1 MHLFDKLRASFR
13 RKSNKTELTLSQ
25 QIENLLNQSN
35 VSQGD
40 HRLLLLRLV
49 YEHRSRQFDA
59 LNVPSND
66 SKRLEFER
74 SMLKS
79 LLAITSSSSS
89 SSSSATTMLGDK
101 SQSNFQRSSRLYKS
115 MPMATSDL
123 PIIIVEFGQQRQRIK
138 LNKIQFTINELLELF
153 SQTFQHVINFKK
165 YEIFLCNKRIDSMTN
180 IDFSQINNDQRFKI
194 KLKNNRAIE
203 QFYSF
208 NQNDLYASS
217 INSETNEIT
226 SLKQRLNRVS
236 MEITEIALLIN
247 SIQTNYKNLMKTL
260 IDEDNQTIDS
270 HKSMIETSNNSFAK
284 NLVHQPNE
292 DLTVPP
298 GFKPLSMTNRTSSQ
312 DSQSTDEGIDRDTG
326 SASIFESAHS
336 DNGFESIY
344 FECREDATIINEPN
358 PITINDN
365 SKLEWRNQSYRSRPR
380 SHWNSNKVKYQ
391 TNYNKE
397 QFGDRPHLKKPINPN
412 KAPLPPEKKKNI
424 PCKYAAGGNC
434 KRGKILKIN
443 LIIMLEIYL
452 GSQCRFIHVV

>member
-25 QIENLLNQSN
+25 QIENLLNQTN

-59 LNVPSND
+59 LNVSSND

-89 SSSSATTMLGDK
+89 STTTSTLNDK

-138 LNKIQFTINELLELF
+138 LNKIYFTINELLELF
-153 SQTFQHVINFKK
+153 SQTFQNLINLKK
-165 YEIFLCNKRIDSMTN
+165 YEIFLFNKRLDSMTN
-180 IDFSQINNDQRFKI
+180 IDFSQLNNYQRFKI
-194 KLKNNRAIE
+194 KLNNNRTIE
-203 QFYSF
+203 QIDSF
-208 NQNDLYASS
+208 NQNDLYSS
-217 INSETNEIT
+217 LMICDRNEI
-226 SLKQRLNRVS
+226 
-236 MEITEIALLIN
+236 
-247 SIQTNYKNLMKTL
+247 TL
-260 IDEDNQTIDS
+260 IDEDNQTIDL
-270 HKSMIETSNNSFAK
+270 HKSSNSSLTENAI
-284 NLVHQPNE
+284 HQSNQN
-292 DLTVPP
+292 LTVPP
-298 GFKPLSMTNRTSSQ
+298 GFKPLSKINCISSQ
-312 DSQSTDEGIDRDTG
+312 DSQSTDEGIDRDAG
-326 SASIFESAHS
+326 SVSRFESAHS
-336 DNGFESIY
+336 DYEFESTY
-344 FECREDATIINEPN
+344 FECRENATLINQPN
-358 PITINDN
+358 YPITINDN
-365 SKLEWRNQSYRSRPR
+365 SKLEWRNQSYRPRQR

-397 QFGDRPHLKKPINPN
+397 QFGDKPHLKKPINPH

-424 PCKYAAGGNC
+424 PCKYAAGGTC
-434 KRGKILKIN
+434 KRGNTLKMK
-443 LIIMLEIYL
+443 LISMFEIYL

>member
-35 VSQGD
+35 VSSQGD
-40 HRLLLLRLV
+40 QRLLLLRLV
-49 YEHRSRQFDA
+49 YEHRSRQFNA

-79 LLAITSSSSS
+79 LLAITTSSSS
-89 SSSSATTMLGDK
+89 TTTTTLNDK

-138 LNKIQFTINELLELF
+138 LNKIYFTINELLELF
-153 SQTFQHVINFKK
+153 SQTFQKLIDLKK
-165 YEIFLCNKRIDSMTN
+165 YEIFLFNKQLDSMTH
-180 IDFSQINNDQRFKI
+180 IDFSQLNNYQRFKI
-194 KLKNNRAIE
+194 KLKNNRTIE
-203 QFYSF
+203 QFDSF
-208 NQNDLYASS
+208 NHNDLFSS
-217 INSETNEIT
+217 SMSSDRNEI
-226 SLKQRLNRVS
+226 
-236 MEITEIALLIN
+236 
-247 SIQTNYKNLMKTL
+247 TL
-260 IDEDNQTIDS
+260 IDEDNQAIHS
-270 HKSMIETSNNSFAK
+270 QKSVNEISNSSLIG
-284 NLVHQPNE
+284 NLIHQSNQ

-298 GFKPLSMTNRTSSQ
+298 GFKPLSITNRISSQ
-312 DSQSTDEGIDRDTG
+312 DSQSTDEGIGRDTG
-326 SASIFESAHS
+326 NLSIFESTHS
-336 DNGFESIY
+336 DYELGSIY

-358 PITINDN
+358 PKAITDN
-365 SKLEWRNQSYRSRPR
+365 SKLEWRNQLCRPRPR

-397 QFGDRPHLKKPINPN
+397 QFGDKPHLKKPINPN

-434 KRGKILKIN
+434 KRGKTLKMT
-443 LIIMLEIYL
+443 LLVMFEIYL

>member
-25 QIENLLNQSN
+25 QIENLLNQTN

-59 LNVPSND
+59 LNVSSND

-89 SSSSATTMLGDK
+89 SSSTTTTSTLNDK

-138 LNKIQFTINELLELF
+138 LNKIYFTINELLELF
-153 SQTFQHVINFKK
+153 SQTFQNLINLKK
-165 YEIFLCNKRIDSMTN
+165 YEIFLFNKRLDSMTN
-180 IDFSQINNDQRFKI
+180 IDFSQLNNYQRFKI
-194 KLKNNRAIE
+194 KLNNNRTIE
-203 QFYSF
+203 QIDSF
-208 NQNDLYASS
+208 NQNDLYSS
-217 INSETNEIT
+217 SMICDRNEI
-226 SLKQRLNRVS
+226 
-236 MEITEIALLIN
+236 
-247 SIQTNYKNLMKTL
+247 TL
-260 IDEDNQTIDS
+260 IDEDNQTIDL
-270 HKSMIETSNNSFAK
+270 HKSSNSSLTENAI
-284 NLVHQPNE
+284 HQSNQN
-292 DLTVPP
+292 LTVPP
-298 GFKPLSMTNRTSSQ
+298 GFKPLSKINCISSQ
-312 DSQSTDEGIDRDTG
+312 DSQSTDEGIDRDAG
-326 SASIFESAHS
+326 SVSRFESAHS
-336 DNGFESIY
+336 DYEFESTY
-344 FECREDATIINEPN
+344 FECRENATLINQPN
-358 PITINDN
+358 YPITINDN
-365 SKLEWRNQSYRSRPR
+365 SKLEWRNQSYRPRQR

-397 QFGDRPHLKKPINPN
+397 QFGDKPHLKKPINPH

-424 PCKYAAGGNC
+424 PCKYAAGGTC
-434 KRGKILKIN
+434 KRGNTLKMK
-443 LIIMLEIYL
+443 LISMFEIYL